1 MKAYIPELWDREWE
15 KLFSEQ
21 SPFEKLVEEPMNN
34 RKGILRIDASN
45 LFDSQLIFAE
55 VIIVRCEYMAMT
67 DRYVYDCY
75 SKHFRPVEPGYK
87 IPEYEVIIHED
98 RDDPTIEFLEVKE

>member
-87 IPEYEVIIHED
+87 TPEYIAIIHED
-98 RDDPTIEFLEVKE
+98 KDDPTIEFLEVKE